1 MIKANIKTLIIT
13 SIITILPIFIGIY
26 FWSKLPDVMA
36 THFDGNNEANGYTAK
51 LFAVFGLPLI
61 LLAVQWIAAVV
72 TANDPRKQNISPKI
86 YTLIL
91 WIIPVVSI
99 IGAVG
104 IYPYNLG
111 YALDSLFMAKL
122 FLGFVFLIMG
132 NFLPKTRQ
140 NYTIGIKLPWT
151 LADEENWN
159 KTHRLAGILWTLGGL
174 LIIVFTFLGFM
185 PMNAYFVILC
195 IMVLVPTVYS
205 YVMHIRK
212 KQ

>member
-13 SIITILPIFIGIY
+13 SIIIILPIFIGLY
-26 FWSKLPDVMA
+26 FWDKLPDVMA
-36 THFDGNNEANGYTAK
+36 THFDGNNEANGFSGKY
-51 LFAVFGLPLI
+51 LAVFGLPAL
-61 LLAVQWIAAVV
+61 LLAVQWVCAIV

-91 WIIPVVSI
+91 WIVPAVSI
-99 IGAVG
+99 IAAVG

-111 YALDSLFMAKL
+111 YDMDSLFLAKL
-122 FLGFVFLIMG
+122 VLGFVFLIVG

-159 KTHRLAGILWTLGGL
+159 KTHRLAGILWMLGGL
-174 LIIVFTFLGFM
+174 LILVLTFLGFM
-185 PMNAYFVILC
+185 PMNAYFAILC
-195 IMVLVPTVYS
+195 IMVLVPTAYS
-205 YVMHIRK
+205 YLMHVSK
-212 KQ
+212 K